1 MPKPDPR
8 LTDIGSL
15 IKKGKI
21 KTFSAIF
28 NHIPPTVIA
37 DAMHWGHSRL
47 GSVMERPGRL
57 RLEEVYELARLFK
70 IGKDKLFKMVME
82 EMKQAGY
89 GWE

>member
-1 MPKPDPR
+1 MTDPR
-8 LTDIGSL
+8 LPDIGSL

-57 RLEEVYELARLFK
+57 RLEEVYELARMFK
-70 IGKDKLFKMVME
+70 VKSERLIKMVME
-82 EMKQAGY
+82 EMNQIEK
-89 GWE
+89 